1 MYVYG
6 EQTCVQIPEQQSD
19 VALSKERPIVHIYIC
34 NIWPPIFSL
43 QYS

>member
-19 VALSKERPIVHIYIC
+19 VAVSV
-34 NIWPPIFSL
+34 S
-43 QYS
+43 YSSCINQ